1 MDGAGEGAAGRRDLG
16 LEGKVRV
23 LTPAV
28 ASLGLQ
34 PPGEGASP
42 SPSAPDPCAILGEP
56 QGLLLWPWTLLGAQ
70 SCPEP
75 QEET

>member
-42 SPSAPDPCAILGEP
+42 GPSAPDPCAILGEP